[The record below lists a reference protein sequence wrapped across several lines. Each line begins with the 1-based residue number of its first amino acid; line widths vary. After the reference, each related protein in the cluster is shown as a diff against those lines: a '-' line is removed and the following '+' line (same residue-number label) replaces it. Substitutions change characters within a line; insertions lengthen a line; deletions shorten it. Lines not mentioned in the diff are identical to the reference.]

1 MAYLC
6 LFLITPNLG
15 SAMKPLRNNSLKELT
30 KKKKKKKSD
39 KVPSALLHFID
50 ILIKTVVYFRDLCT

>member
-6 LFLITPNLG
+6 LFLIAPNL
-15 SAMKPLRNNSLKELT
+15 SSVMKLLRNNSLKELT
-30 KKKKKKKSD
+30 KKKKKSD
-39 KVPSALLHFID
+39 KVPNALLHFID

>member
-6 LFLITPNLG
+6 LFLIAPNL
-15 SAMKPLRNNSLKELT
+15 SSVMKLLRNNSMKEL
-30 KKKKKKKSD
+30 KKKKSD
-39 KVPSALLHFID
+39 KVPNALLHFID

>member
-6 LFLITPNLG
+6 LFLIAPNL
-15 SAMKPLRNNSLKELT
+15 SSVMKLLRNNSLKELT
-30 KKKKKKKSD
+30 KKKKKD
-39 KVPSALLHFID
+39 KVPNVLLHFID

>member
-6 LFLITPNLG
+6 LFLINPNLG

-30 KKKKKKKSD
+30 KKKKKSD

>member
-30 KKKKKKKSD
+30 KKKKSD
-39 KVPSALLHFID
+39 KIPSALLHFID